1 MLNRT
6 TAPPIADAVDFKL
19 DLKPPSVFTLDNGVP
34 VYTYDAGTQDVLQ
47 LEFVFFAG
55 NWFEDRNVLA
65 ASANFLLK
73 NGTSRKSA
81 YEINEDLEF
90 YGAYFNRHC
99 YNETATITLHCLNK
113 YTADLLP
120 LISEVITDAAFPEE
134 EIATYKQNQK
144 QRLTVNLQKCDFVAN
159 RLIDE
164 HLFGFSH
171 PYGRYSTM
179 EDYDGIERDPLRK
192 FYDRYYTHGKCIIF
206 AAGKL
211 PTDLAPLLN
220 MHFGQLPFDQDSVK
234 ELSFDVQPAPDK
246 KFSVINDPNGVQG
259 AIRIARPF
267 FNRKHP
273 DFPKVQVLNNI
284 FGGYFGS
291 RLMSNIREDKGYTYG
306 IHSYIQNHLQ
316 LSALMVST
324 EAGRDVCEATI
335 KEVYHEMRRLRE
347 EPVSKEELDLVKNFM
362 MGTILGDLDGPFQ
375 VIARWK
381 NYILNG
387 LDSQYFYN
395 SMEVIRNITAPEL
408 QELARQYLDPESFY
422 ELLVV

>member
-19 DLKPPSVFTLDNGVP
+19 ELKPPSLFTLDNGVP
-34 VYTYDAGTQDVLQ
+34 VYTFNAGPQEVLQ
-47 LEFVFFAG
+47 LEFVFYAG
-55 NWFEDRNVLA
+55 NWYEEQNVLA
-65 ASANFLLK
+65 ASTNFLLK
-73 NGTSRKSA
+73 NGTSKKSA

-113 YTADLLP
+113 YLADLMP
-120 LISEVITDAAFPEE
+120 LITEVITDAAFPEE

-144 QRLTVNLQKCDFVAN
+144 QRLQVNLQKCDFIAN

-164 HLFGFSH
+164 HLFGFHH
-171 PYGRYSTM
+171 PYGRYSKM
-179 EDYDGIERDPLRK
+179 EDYDAIEREQLRK
-192 FYDRYYTHGKCIIF
+192 FYERFYTHGKCIIF

-211 PTDLAPLLN
+211 PADFDQLLN
-220 MHFGQLPFDQDSVK
+220 MHFGKLPFDQNSVQEVKYNIKPAEEKKYNIVNDS
-234 ELSFDVQPAPDK
+234 
-246 KFSVINDPNGVQG
+246 NGVQG
-259 AIRIARPF
+259 AIRIGRPF

-273 DFPKVQVLNNI
+273 DFPKAQVLNNI

-316 LSALMVST
+316 LSAWMIST

-335 KEVYHEMRRLRE
+335 KEVYHEMQRLRE
-347 EPVSKEELDLVKNFM
+347 EPVTEEELHLVKNYM
-362 MGTILGDLDGPFQ
+362 IGTILGDLDGPFQ

-387 LDSQYFYN
+387 LDSEYFYN
-395 SMEVIRNITAPEL
+395 SMNVIRNITAPEI
-408 QELARQYLDPESFY
+408 QELAQQYLNPESFY
-422 ELLVV
+422 ELVVV